1 MSHQPFPSPSVD
13 PFERLHI
20 YDSLMMNAKRWL
32 MSHDYHRRR
41 QNLHYQS
48 VNQPGIVCGLGIQLI
63 EPPESASAKFRDRR
77 WLKIQPGI
85 AIDVEGNPI
94 IVDRAI
100 NREFRIA
107 TETPLKGTLTVYLV
121 VSYVEPENPDR
132 KQESETIREWF
143 RIDEKTSPPTPKEV
157 EICRI
162 EFSSSEVILQRPSDV
177 FLPGINE
184 LDLRYRI
191 KAKPRPEEVWRVA
204 QMQHINTDDWYD
216 SPMQKLSDRI
226 TENLTYL
233 MQSVSALYPHFQGDS
248 EVRSVNLQEVHNEI
262 ADYDL
267 LYLADWQILHLNEE
281 EIYNLNNYLN
291 KGGVILI
298 EAATNN
304 SYVLE
309 TLQDI
314 IKEQLEITLLS
325 WQELSRKHPLRTQPF
340 LFAAAPKINDRE
352 IEIWHGGGVVLII
365 GDLSSHWGIDDELLL
380 DRNEIRTAQELGIN
394 IINFAWRRRQ
404 ITELIE

>member
-1 MSHQPFPSPSVD
+1 MTHQQFPSPPIE

-32 MSHDYHRRR
+32 MSHNYHRRR
-41 QNLHYQS
+41 QNFHYQS
-48 VNQPGIVCGLGIQLI
+48 VNQPGIVWGLGVQLI
-63 EPPESASAKFRDRR
+63 EPPSSAPAKFRDRR
-77 WLKIQPGI
+77 WLRIQPGI

-162 EFSSSEVILQRPSDV
+162 EFAPDPVILQRPNDV
-177 FLPGINE
+177 FFPGINE

-191 KAKPRPEEVWRVA
+191 KAKPRPEVVLRVA
-204 QMQHINTDDWYD
+204 QMQHTSTDDWYD

-226 TENLTYL
+226 GETLSYL
-233 MQSVSALYPHFQGDS
+233 MQSVAALYPHLQGDS
-248 EVRSVNLQEVHNEI
+248 EVRSVNLQVHKEVI
-262 ADYDL
+262 DYHL
-267 LYLADWQILHLNEE
+267 LYLADWQLLHLNEE

-291 KGGVILI
+291 NGGVVLI

-309 TLQDI
+309 TLYDI
-314 IKEQLEITLLS
+314 IKQQLEITLLS
-325 WQELSRKHPLRTQPF
+325 WQEISRKHPLRTQPF
-340 LFAAAPKINDRE
+340 LFAATPKISDQQ
-352 IEIWHGGGVVLII
+352 IEISQGGGVVLVV
-365 GDLSSHWGIDDELLL
+365 GDLSSHWGIDDEILL

-394 IINFAWRRRQ
+394 ILHFAWRRRQ
-404 ITELIE
+404 ITELME

>member
-1 MSHQPFPSPSVD
+1 MTHQPFSSPPID

-48 VNQPGIVCGLGIQLI
+48 VNQPGIVCGLGVQLI
-63 EPPESASAKFRDRR
+63 EPPESAPAKFRDRR

-100 NREFRIA
+100 NREFRIG

-157 EICRI
+157 EVCRI
-162 EFSSSEVILQRPSDV
+162 VFSSSTVVLQRPNDV
-177 FLPGINE
+177 FFPGINE

-191 KAKPRPEEVWRVA
+191 KAKPKPETVLRVA
-204 QMQHINTDDWYD
+204 QMQHTSTDDWYD
-216 SPMQKLSDRI
+216 SPMQKLNDRI
-226 TENLTYL
+226 SENLSYL
-233 MQSVSALYPHFQGDS
+233 MDSVSALYANFQGDR
-248 EVRSVNLQEVHNEI
+248 EVRSVNLQIHSEVV
-262 ADYDL
+262 DYDL
-267 LYLADWQILHLNEE
+267 LYLADWQLLHLNEE

-291 KGGVILI
+291 NGGVILI

-309 TLQDI
+309 TLHDI
-314 IKEQLEITLLS
+314 IKEQLEINLLS
-325 WQELSRKHPLRTQPF
+325 WQELSRQHPLRTQPF
-340 LFAAAPKINDRE
+340 LFAAAPIINDQQ
-352 IEIWHGGGVVLII
+352 INILQGDGIVLIE

-394 IINFAWRRRQ
+394 ILHFAWRRRQ
-404 ITELIE
+404 ITELME